1 MPLIE
6 VKLWAGL
13 DDKTVGR
20 IIEKQTEAMCEA
32 VGCPP
37 EAVTVIVHQIPKNHF
52 GAAGRQRSSNRDER
66 P

>member
-13 DDKTVGR
+13 DDKTVGK

-32 VGCPP
+32 IGCPP
-37 EAVTVIVHQIPKNHF
+37 EAVRVIVHQIPKNHW
-52 GAAGRQRSSNRDER
+52 GVAGKQRSPKYDER